1 MMVWL
6 HSKDKLAGGVGPAAG
21 RWLLGKSGRDDPQR
35 IMTEVYRTLRKLGFV
50 IPPFSFAF
58 FCCN

>member
-1 MMVWL
+1 MCT

-50 IPPFSFAF
+50 
-58 FCCN
+58 

>member
-1 MMVWL
+1 MRVN
-6 HSKDKLAGGVGPAAG
+6 SKDKLAGGVGPAAG

-50 IPPFSFAF
+50 CSMFTS
-58 FCCN
+58 CRYHS